1 MVELVLLLL
10 IVLIMRL
17 LVLRVF
23 VFVIM
28 GYSLRIMFVNLYHNV
43 LLIQTGINQD
53 YYVYVKDQE
62 KI

>member
-1 MVELVLLLL
+1 MP
-10 IVLIMRL
+10 L

-28 GYSLRIMFVNLYHNV
+28 GYSLRIMYVNLYHNV
-43 LLIQTGINQD
+43 LQIQTGINQD
-53 YYVYVKDQE
+53 YYVYAKDQD

>member
-1 MVELVLLLL
+1 MVELVLRLL
-10 IVLIMRL
+10 IVLIMLL

-43 LLIQTGINQD
+43 LQTPTGINPD
-53 YYVYVKDQE
+53 YYAYAKDQV